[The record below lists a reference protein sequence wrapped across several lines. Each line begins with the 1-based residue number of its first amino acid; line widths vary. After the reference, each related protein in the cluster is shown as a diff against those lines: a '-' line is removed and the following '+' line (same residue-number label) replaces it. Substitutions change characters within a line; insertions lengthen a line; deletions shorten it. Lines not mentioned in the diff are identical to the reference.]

1 MRISGPKSRGDP
13 MTCKKCGGLSNRVM
27 TFPKSVENEG
37 CSVYQCLDCK
47 FVEWLPQD
55 KNRRWPAISDRN
67 RRRSQHPSSRTRTD
81 SACIWHAPGGNR
93 SQ

>member
-1 MRISGPKSRGDP
+1 MRISNLKSRGDP
-13 MTCKKCGGLSNRVM
+13 MTCKKCGGFSKLVM

-55 KNRRWPAISDRN
+55 K
-67 RRRSQHPSSRTRTD
+67 
-81 SACIWHAPGGNR
+81 
-93 SQ
+93 

>member
-1 MRISGPKSRGDP
+1 VRISSPKSRGDP
-13 MTCKKCGGLSNRVM
+13 MTCKKCGGVSKLVM

-55 KNRRWPAISDRN
+55 ESK
-67 RRRSQHPSSRTRTD
+67 TK
-81 SACIWHAPGGNR
+81 
-93 SQ
+93 